1 MSMNVLMAVQCDQNL
16 MMQLMKKINL
26 SNYKSS
32 TMRYFHGTSCYA
44 AVVLATA
51 LFPVQI
57 SSSFVTNTNTAAS
70 RCTRRSFAVKSLR
83 KQNVPLSGI
92 DPRSNNLVLSSF
104 TSSAGDGTDVFASP
118 PPPRFRR
125 GNPIQ
130 VEVTRFGPLGATVEV
145 IAKSHNENDLIPP
158 DEPPLAYGLVLQQE
172 IGYFRA
178 ARGGLDVVVGEILPA
193 YVNWVRDDGKVDI
206 TLRKPGGK
214 GKAEDLS
221 KTILEKIQNSPAGEI
236 QVGDKSSPQDIN
248 RVFPGASKAQFKRA
262 VALLYKKGLVKPGAT
277 STTLM

>member
-1 MSMNVLMAVQCDQNL
+1 
-16 MMQLMKKINL
+16 MQLMKKIAL
-26 SNYKSS
+26 SNCKLPR
-32 TMRYFHGTSCYA
+32 MRYFHRSSCTA
-44 AVVLATA
+44 AVVLAA
-51 LFPVQI
+51 ASFPVQT
-57 SSSFVTNTNTAAS
+57 SSSFVANTNTVSTCTKSSFGTSTLTCNSWKKQNAS
-70 RCTRRSFAVKSLR
+70 LSGRTTRSSNLIVSSFAS
-83 KQNVPLSGI
+83 SG
-92 DPRSNNLVLSSF
+92 
-104 TSSAGDGTDVFASP
+104 GDGMDAYAA
-118 PPPRFRR
+118 PRLRR

-130 VEVTRFGPLGATVEV
+130 VEVTRFGPLGASVEV
-145 IAKSHNENDLIPP
+145 IAKSHDENDLIPP

-221 KTILEKIQNSPAGEI
+221 KTILEKIKKSPGGEV

-262 VALLYKKGLVKPGAT
+262 VALLYKKGLVRPGAT